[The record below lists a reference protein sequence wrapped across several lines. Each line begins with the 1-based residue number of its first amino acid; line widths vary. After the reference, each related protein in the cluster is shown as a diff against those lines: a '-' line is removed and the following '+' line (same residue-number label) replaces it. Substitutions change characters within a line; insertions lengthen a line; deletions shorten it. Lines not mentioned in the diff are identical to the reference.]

1 MSAVTVELDAE
12 TAAIF
17 ENATEAER
25 RKLCAL
31 WGLLLREYRAGAASL
46 PSLMDEIGEKARSRG
61 LTSEKLESILNAG
74 GETSRS

>member
-1 MSAVTVELDAE
+1 MSAVTLELDAE

-17 ENATEAER
+17 ENATEPER

-31 WGLLLREYRAGAASL
+31 RNLLLREYRSGTESL
-46 PSLMDEIGEKARSRG
+46 PSHMDEIGEKARSRG

-74 GETSRS
+74 GQTPRS